1 MNPRDVFDSVD
12 RSVTRWMAEHGITL
26 LRWSIGLIFIWFGA
40 LKLVPG
46 TSPAD
51 QIATDTTMTL
61 TFGLLSEDVARL
73 TLAFLELAIGLGL
86 LTGRFLR
93 VTLLLLFTQ
102 MAGTMTPLIISPH
115 LIWSD
120 FPFVLTLEG
129 QYIMKNAVLI
139 SAGLVIGATVRG
151 GRLVE
156 DPEDVERVQSRP

>member
-1 MNPRDVFDSVD
+1 MNFRDQFDAVD
-12 RSVTRWMAEHGITL
+12 RSVTRWMARHGVTL

-46 TSPAD
+46 MSPAD
-51 QIATDTTMTL
+51 QIATETTMTL
-61 TFGLLSEDVARL
+61 TFGLLSEDVARVV
-73 TLAFLELAIGLGL
+73 LAVLELAIGIGL

-93 VTLLLLFTQ
+93 VTLLLLCAQ
-102 MAGTMTPLIISPH
+102 MAGTLTPLALFPDQ
-115 LIWSD
+115 IWSD

-139 SAGLVIGATVRG
+139 SAGFVIGATVRG

-156 DPEDVERVQSRP
+156 APGDVPVRP